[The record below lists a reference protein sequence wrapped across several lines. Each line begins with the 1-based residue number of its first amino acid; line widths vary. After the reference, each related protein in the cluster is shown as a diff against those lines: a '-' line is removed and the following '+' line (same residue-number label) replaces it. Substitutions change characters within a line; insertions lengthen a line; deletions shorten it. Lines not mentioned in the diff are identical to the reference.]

1 MKRINKLGV
10 MALSVVMAA
19 TLAISAILAQAPNG
33 QSGSQ
38 EARDGKG
45 RFGRHRG
52 HHGRGMRGAIFRELN
67 LTDEQKAQMKQ
78 IRQSYRER
86 AQPLRQELRAK
97 TQGLRQANQGGAF
110 NEALVTQTL
119 TETAPLRAKLMGE
132 SFKLRQEMMALL
144 TPEQKAKIEQMSEQF
159 KARRAE
165 RKAKRAQRQSQSQ

>member
-10 MALSVVMAA
+10 MALSAVMAA

-38 EARDGKG
+38 EAREGKG
-45 RFGRHRG
+45 RFGRHRW
-52 HHGRGMRGAIFRELN
+52 HHGHGMRGAIFRELN

-86 AQPLRQELRAK
+86 TQPLRQELRAK

-110 NEALVTQTL
+110 NETLVTQTL

-132 SFKLRQEMMALL
+132 SFKLRQEMMAVL
-144 TPEQKAKIEQMSEQF
+144 TPEQKAKIEQMREQF
-159 KARRAE
+159 KAKRAE
-165 RKAKRAQRQSQSQ
+165 RKAKPTQRQSQSQ

>member
-10 MALSVVMAA
+10 MALSAVMAA

-38 EARDGKG
+38 EAREGKG
-45 RFGRHRG
+45 RFGRHRW

-86 AQPLRQELRAK
+86 TQPLRQELRAK

-110 NEALVTQTL
+110 NETLVTQTL

-132 SFKLRQEMMALL
+132 SFKLRQEMMAVL
-144 TPEQKAKIEQMSEQF
+144 TPEQKAKIEQMREQF
-159 KARRAE
+159 KAKRTE
-165 RKAKRAQRQSQSQ
+165 RKAQRQSQSQ

>member
-1 MKRINKLGV
+1 MKRINKASVL
-10 MALSVVMAA
+10 ALSAVIAV
-19 TLAISAILAQAPNG
+19 TLAIAAILAQSPNG

-45 RFGRHRG
+45 RFGMHRG
-52 HHGRGMRGAIFRELN
+52 HHGRGMRGAIFRESN

-86 AQPLRQELRAK
+86 TQPLRQELRAK

-132 SFKLRQEMMALL
+132 SFKLRQEMMAVL
-144 TPEQKAKIEQMSEQF
+144 TPEQNAKIEQMREQF

-165 RKAKRAQRQSQSQ
+165 REA

>member
-1 MKRINKLGV
+1 MKRINKLGI
-10 MALSVVMAA
+10 MGLSVVMAA
-19 TLAISAILAQAPNG
+19 TLAISAILAQAPSG

-38 EARDGKG
+38 EAHEGKG

-52 HHGRGMRGAIFRELN
+52 HHGPGMRGAIFRELN

-86 AQPLRQELRAK
+86 TQPLRQELRDK

-110 NEALVTQTL
+110 NEALVTQML

-132 SFKLRQEMMALL
+132 SFKM
-144 TPEQKAKIEQMSEQF
+144 
-159 KARRAE
+159 RRLV
-165 RKAKRAQRQSQSQ
+165 

>member
-10 MALSVVMAA
+10 MTLSAVMAA
-19 TLAISAILAQAPNG
+19 ALAMSAILAQAPNG

-38 EARDGKG
+38 GSREGKG
-45 RFGRHRG
+45 RFGGHRWR
-52 HHGRGMRGAIFRELN
+52 HGRGMRGAIFRELN
-67 LTDEQKAQMKQ
+67 LTDEQKEQMKQ

-86 AQPLRQELRAK
+86 TQPLRQELRAK
-97 TQGLRQANQGGAF
+97 TQGMRQANQGGAF

-132 SFKLRQEMMALL
+132 SFKLRQEMMAVL
-144 TPEQKAKIEQMSEQF
+144 TPEQKAKIEQMREQF

-165 RKAKRAQRQSQSQ
+165 RQSQSQ

>member
-1 MKRINKLGV
+1 MKKINKLGV
-10 MALSVVMAA
+10 LALSTVMAA

-33 QSGSQ
+33 QSSQ
-38 EARDGKG
+38 ETREGKG
-45 RFGRHRG
+45 RFGRYHRG

-86 AQPLRQELRAK
+86 TQPLRQELRAK
-97 TQGLRQANQGGAF
+97 SQGMRQANQGGAF

-132 SFKLRQEMMALL
+132 SFKLRQEMMAVL
-144 TPEQKAKIEQMSEQF
+144 TPEQKAKIEQMREQF

-165 RKAKRAQRQSQSQ
+165 RQSQSQ

>member
-10 MALSVVMAA
+10 MALSAVMAA

-38 EARDGKG
+38 EAREGKG
-45 RFGRHRG
+45 GFGRHRW
-52 HHGRGMRGAIFRELN
+52 HHGRGMRGAIFRGLN

-86 AQPLRQELRAK
+86 TQPLRQELRAK

-132 SFKLRQEMMALL
+132 SFKLRQEMMAVL
-144 TPEQKAKIEQMSEQF
+144 TPEQKAKIEQMREQF
-159 KARRAE
+159 KAERAE